1 VPIGLLHSAP
11 LFAALGDTT
20 RLRLVCRLYQEGSA
34 SISKLTAGSGVTR
47 QAITK
52 HLRRMQNSGLVR
64 STRRGRER
72 LWQLDQRRLHD
83 ARRCLDLISKQ
94 WDDALARLRH
104 LVEDGTF
111 KRGSAVRMSRTTV

>member
-1 VPIGLLHSAP
+1 MTYRFKLQEPI
-11 LFAALGDTT
+11 ALG
-20 RLRLVCRLYQEGSA
+20 
-34 SISKLTAGSGVTR
+34 
-47 QAITK
+47 
-52 HLRRMQNSGLVR
+52 VR
-64 STRRGRER
+64 CVGIE
-72 LWQLDQRRLHD
+72 QLDIAAARLGSKDDIPAAIHD